1 MTMKRVCIWIV
12 LAACAIWSS
21 SATRAQQAPTAEPT
35 ADAKPAAPAT
45 QPTQADLEKKFE
57 ETMTGA
63 VLVGQFTARG
73 REENPREDRYTI
85 VSAKKLMGDR
95 WVITA
100 KLQYRGEAVAIPIIV
115 PLKWAGD
122 TPVISVT
129 DMTIPGMG
137 SYTARVM
144 IFRDQYTG
152 MWDAGDHGG
161 LMWGKI
167 ERAPATSAPTT
178 APANARDSKPEGA
191 K

>member
-1 MTMKRVCIWIV
+1 MKSLWTWLT
-12 LAACAIWSS
+12 LATLSLGFSDVALGQERKAEPKP
-21 SATRAQQAPTAEPT
+21 ATRPSAPT
-35 ADAKPAAPAT
+35 T
-45 QPTQADLEKKFE
+45 QSSQDELEKQFS

-63 VLVGQFTARG
+63 VLVGKFTARG
-73 REENPREDRYTI
+73 HEQNAKEDRYTI
-85 VSAKKLMGDR
+85 VSARKLFGER

-100 KLQYRGEAVAIPIIV
+100 RIQYRGETVPIPIIV
-115 PLKWAGD
+115 PVKWAGD

-144 IFRDQYTG
+144 FFRDQYSG

-167 ERAPATSAPTT
+167 EHPGATTGPATR
-178 APANARDSKPEGA
+178 PAAGKAETP